1 MSLSPEDLVYLEE
14 LLKEKSYLA
23 SNLIEILHE
32 VQVKYGYINKEIAKF
47 LSEKLKIPFSKVY
60 AVVTFYNEF
69 KTTKSA
75 KHTFKVCLGT
85 ACKVMKSQELIDFL
99 RETLSLNEKNQTDDL
114 FFGVD
119 IVYCF
124 GACSLAPV
132 VEFDGK
138 LYGKV
143 TPEKLRELI
152 SSVKN
157 DNH

>member
-1 MSLSPEDLVYLEE
+1 MLTKEDQFYLEN
-14 LLKEKSYLA
+14 LLKSHNYL
-23 SNLIEILHE
+23 STELIEILHDI
-32 VQVKYGYINKEIAKF
+32 QAKYGYISKDVAKF
-47 LSEKLKIPFSKVY
+47 LAEKLKIPFAKVY

-85 ACKVMKSQELIDFL
+85 ACKVMKSQELVEYL
-99 RETLSLNEKNQTDDL
+99 KEALKLNEKDRTEDG

-138 LYGKV
+138 LYAKV
-143 TPEKLRELI
+143 TEEKIKELI
-152 SSVKN
+152 ESVKN
-157 DNH
+157 DTN